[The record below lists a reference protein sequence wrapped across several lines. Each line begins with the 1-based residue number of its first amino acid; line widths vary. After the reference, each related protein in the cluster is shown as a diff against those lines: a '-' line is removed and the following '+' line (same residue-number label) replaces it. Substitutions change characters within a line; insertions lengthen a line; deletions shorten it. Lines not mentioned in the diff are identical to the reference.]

1 MYPDWL
7 TTMFQS
13 NPCSE
18 CRASLTLRDIEA
30 VGVRRPYPDGLQRPL
45 AMATCVC
52 PHCGNRMSCTIDQ
65 PLEGVLAAVEALYR
79 ELAEAAPPSDGAFQL
94 PSPKAKGTGRARPS
108 RRRNQPTAPPTEEEI
123 RTFLARLKRMS
134 FKAGSKGI
142 GKLTGRRPRRS
153 GPDDE
158 GENPRIK

>member
-1 MYPDWL
+1 MYPAWL
-7 TTMFQS
+7 TTMFEN

-18 CRASLTLRDIEA
+18 CRIALTLRDIEA
-30 VGVRRPYPDGLQRPL
+30 IGVRRPYPNGLQRPL
-45 AMATCVC
+45 ALVTCVC
-52 PHCGNRMSCTIDQ
+52 PRCGNRMACTIEQ
-65 PLEGVLAAVEALYR
+65 PLEGILAGVEALYL
-79 ELAEAAPPSDGAFQL
+79 ELAEAAPPSDGTFKL
-94 PSPKAKGTGRARPS
+94 PSPKAKETGRVRPS

-134 FKAGSKGI
+134 FKSGSKGI
-142 GKLTGRRPRRS
+142 GKLTGRRQRRP